1 MPAPLWHLTQ
11 LSGRLVELQDSGSTS
26 ALTLA
31 FRIVLDAQLQ
41 GEPVAWI
48 TGRSSLFFPPDVAA
62 GGVDLAALAL
72 VRLPAPDDIVRAAD
86 LLARSGAFGLLVLDL
101 AQNRLAQNGLGRSAR
116 VPLPLQTR
124 LLGLARKHDTAI
136 LCLTRAQSGTSPLG
150 SLVSLRGETWRRR
163 SAPGAFSC
171 GIDVVKDKRRGLGWK
186 HVEVCRGPAG
196 LR

>member
-1 MPAPLWHLTQ
+1 MSNPLWHLPQ
-11 LSGRLVELQDSGSTS
+11 LSGRLVELQSSGSTA

-62 GGVDLAALAL
+62 GGVDLAALAV
-72 VRLPAPDDIVRAAD
+72 VRLPSPDDIVRAAD
-86 LLARSGAFGLLVLDL
+86 LLARSGAFALLVLDL
-101 AQNRLAQNGLGRSAR
+101 GHGAR

-124 LLGLARKHDTAI
+124 LLGLARKHDTAV
-136 LCLTRAQSGTSPLG
+136 LCLTQARSGTSPLG

-171 GIDVVKDKRRGLGWK
+171 GIDVVKDKRRGLWK

>member
-1 MPAPLWHLTQ
+1 MHPPLWHLPQ
-11 LSGRLVELQDSGSTS
+11 LSGRLVELQSSGSTA

-62 GGVDLAALAL
+62 GGVDLAALAV
-72 VRLPAPDDIVRAAD
+72 VRLPSPDDIVRAAD
-86 LLARSGAFGLLVLDL
+86 LLARSGAFALLVVDL
-101 AQNRLAQNGLGRSAR
+101 APGAR

-124 LLGLARKHDTAI
+124 LLGLARKHDTAV
-136 LCLTRAQSGTSPLG
+136 LCLTHAKSGTSPLG